1 MICLGLESTA
11 HTFGIG
17 IVSDNGEKCNILAN
31 EKSSFTTKQGGIR
44 PREAADHHLENA
56 VHVLQSA
63 LEKAKV
69 CWSDID
75 IIAFSQGPGLGACL
89 QVGATAARALALQYE
104 KPLLGVNHCVAH
116 VEIGKALTSA
126 KNPIICYASGANT
139 QIIGYEMGK
148 YRVYG
153 ETLDIGIGNLL
164 DSFGRALGLGFPAGP
179 RIDEMYF
186 KKKKYVK
193 LPYSV
198 KGMDLV
204 FSGLQTAAE
213 QKIGKENEVDL
224 AYSLMHNAFAML
236 TEVTERALAHT
247 EKKELVLTGGVAA
260 SKALREM
267 MGTMCKERGAELFV
281 PPFEVCVDNAAMI
294 AWLGVVMQKA
304 GNAMKV
310 QESAILPKQRTDDV
324 EVNWHL

>member
-1 MICLGLESTA
+1 MICLAIESTA
-11 HTFGIG
+11 HTFGVG
-17 IVSDNGEKCNILAN
+17 IVSDENGECNILAN
-31 EKSSFTTKQGGIR
+31 EKMAFTTEEGGIR
-44 PREAADHHLENA
+44 PREAADFHVQNA
-56 VHVLQSA
+56 ETVLKNA
-63 LEKAKV
+63 LEKAGIGFKK
-69 CWSDID
+69 ID
-75 IIAFSQGPGLGACL
+75 LVAFSQGPGIGQCL
-89 QVGATAARALALQYE
+89 QVGAASARALALKHG

-116 VEIGKALTSA
+116 VEIGKALTGA
-126 KNPIICYASGANT
+126 VDPIVCYASGANT

-179 RIDEMYF
+179 KIDEMYF
-186 KKKKYVK
+186 KKKNYVK

-213 QKIGKENEVDL
+213 QKIGKVDRVDL

-247 EKKELVLTGGVAA
+247 EKRELVLTGGVAA
-260 SKALREM
+260 SRALREM
-267 MGTMCKERGAELFV
+267 MGIMCEEREAKMFV
-281 PPFEVCVDNAAMI
+281 PPFEVCLDNGAQI
-294 AWLGVVMQKA
+294 AWLGLVMHKA
-304 GNAMKV
+304 GNRMKLE
-310 QESAILPKQRTDDV
+310 ESQVKPKQRTDNV
-324 EVNWHL
+324 AVNWQ